1 MDEPIESGAPAP
13 VSIQERLYP
22 GLTCFG
28 CGPANPRGLHLRSFP
43 DGEVVRAEFRPWP
56 EHDNGFGFVNGGIIA
71 TVLDCHSGA
80 AVYHATSAAGPDAG
94 DDPATGKV
102 PAPYVTAGL
111 DVRYLRPSPLDEPLD
126 LVAAIAAATPDQ
138 ITVEVELAARGRTCA
153 AASALWRRWRPRGPD
168 SGQSGR

>member
-1 MDEPIESGAPAP
+1 MDQPVESGAKAP
-13 VSIQERLYP
+13 LSIQERLYP

-80 AVYHATSAAGPDAG
+80 AVYHSTSLAEPGPLDA
-94 DDPATGKV
+94 PALF
-102 PAPYVTAGL
+102 VTAGL
-111 DVRYLRPSPLDEPLD
+111 DVRYLRPSPLDQSFE
-126 LVAAIAAATPDQ
+126 LVATIAAATADQ

-153 AASALWRRWRPRGPD
+153 AASALWKRWRPREPD
-168 SGQSGR
+168 SGQPGR